1 MIHRV
6 STALNYALPTATVA
20 LVIATL
26 FTVGFAA
33 QAGPLDTQLNHA
45 KNAIFGEGNEPY
57 SLPVVVALII
67 QFNLGALGMIVTIRM
82 VMAGFAWMSAAGDE
96 KKLKDAQQTIKNSLI
111 GLIIVIAAYAITNFA
126 LNAFIKATV
135 GT

>member
-1 MIHRV
+1 MIHRA
-6 STALNYALPTATVA
+6 SNALNLALPVATVA
-20 LVIATL
+20 LVLATV
-26 FTVGFAA
+26 FSAGFAVH
-33 QAGPLDTQLNHA
+33 AGPLDTQLDLA

-57 SLPVVVALII
+57 SLPVVIALII

-96 KKLKDAQQTIKNSLI
+96 KKITAARDTIKNSLI

-126 LNAFIKATV
+126 LNAFIGTV
-135 GT
+135 TGS